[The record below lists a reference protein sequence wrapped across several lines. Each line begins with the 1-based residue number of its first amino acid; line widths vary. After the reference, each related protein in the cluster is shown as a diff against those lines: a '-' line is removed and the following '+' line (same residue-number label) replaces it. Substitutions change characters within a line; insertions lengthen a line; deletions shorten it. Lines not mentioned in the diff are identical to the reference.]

1 MTIEIG
7 PIVLES
13 PVFLAPMSGVTDR
26 PFRRLVREFG
36 CGLVVSE
43 MIASAAV
50 LQDVREEMFKIPE
63 DMDAE
68 RPLAVQLA
76 GWDPAIM
83 AEAARLNVDRGAEI
97 IDINMGCPAKKVV
110 NKLAGSAL
118 MRDELLAGQIME
130 AVVKA
135 VPVPVTLKM
144 RTGWDENDRNA
155 PRLARIAEEAGI
167 RLLTVHGRTRCQ
179 MYKGHADWRFI
190 REVKGAVS
198 LPVVANGDIASL
210 EDVDTCLAQSG
221 ADGVMIG
228 RGAYGRPWFPAQ
240 VAAHLAGRAIP
251 ADPDVVARAEIM
263 RRHVDDMMSHYGAQ
277 LGLRM
282 ARKHIGWYASG
293 IRGSADFRKIVNN
306 TMDRKIVE
314 EAIRRFFGPEA
325 APERQAA

>member
-1 MTIEIG
+1 MTIQIG
-7 PIVLES
+7 PIALES

-118 MRDELLAGQIME
+118 MRDELLAGRILE

-144 RTGWDENDRNA
+144 RTGWDESDRNA

-179 MYKGHADWRFI
+179 MYKGHA
-190 REVKGAVS
+190 E
-198 LPVVANGDIASL
+198 
-210 EDVDTCLAQSG
+210 
-221 ADGVMIG
+221 
-228 RGAYGRPWFPAQ
+228 
-240 VAAHLAGRAIP
+240 
-251 ADPDVVARAEIM
+251 
-263 RRHVDDMMSHYGAQ
+263 
-277 LGLRM
+277 
-282 ARKHIGWYASG
+282 
-293 IRGSADFRKIVNN
+293 
-306 TMDRKIVE
+306 
-314 EAIRRFFGPEA
+314 
-325 APERQAA
+325 

>member
-1 MTIEIG
+1 MTIQIG
-7 PIVLES
+7 PIALES

-118 MRDELLAGQIME
+118 MRDELLAGRILE

-144 RTGWDENDRNA
+144 RTGWDESDRNA

-240 VAAHLAGRAIP
+240 VAAHLAGRAVP

-293 IRGSADFRKIVNN
+293 IRGSAEFRKIVNN

-314 EAIRRFFGPEA
+314 EAIQRFFGPEA
-325 APERQAA
+325 EPERQAA

>member
-7 PIVLES
+7 PITLES
-13 PVFLAPMSGVTDR
+13 PVFLAPMSGVTDQ

-50 LQDVREEMFKIPE
+50 LRDVREEMFKIPE

-68 RPLAVQLA
+68 RPL
-76 GWDPAIM
+76 
-83 AEAARLNVDRGAEI
+83 
-97 IDINMGCPAKKVV
+97 
-110 NKLAGSAL
+110 
-118 MRDELLAGQIME
+118 RDEALAGQIME

-135 VPVPVTLKM
+135 VQVPVTLKM
-144 RTGWDENDRNA
+144 RTGWDDSDRNA

-167 RLLTVHGRTRCQ
+167 RLLTIHGRTRCQ
-179 MYKGHADWRFI
+179 MYNGHADWDFI
-190 REVKGAVS
+190 REVKNAVS

-210 EDVDTCLAQSG
+210 EDVDACMAQSG

-240 VAAHLAGRAIP
+240 VAAHIAGRPVP
-251 ADPDVVARAEIM
+251 ADPSFAERADIM
-263 RRHVDDMMSHYGAQ
+263 HRHVDAMLSHYGAA

-282 ARKHIGWYASG
+282 ARKHIGWDASG
-293 IRGSADFRKIVNN
+293 IPGSSRMRSSAFSMMKRGMAGLGMTVPIRIGKRHEY
-306 TMDRKIVE
+306 DR
-314 EAIRRFFGPEA
+314 
-325 APERQAA
+325 

>member
-7 PIVLES
+7 KTALDS

-50 LQDVREEMFKIPE
+50 LRDVREEMFKIPD
-63 DMDAE
+63 DMEAE

-76 GWDPAIM
+76 GWDPEIM
-83 AEAARLNVDRGAEI
+83 AEAAKFNVDRGAEI

-118 MRDELLAGQIME
+118 MRDEALAGQIME

-144 RTGWDENDRNA
+144 RTGWDDSDRNA
-155 PRLARIAEEAGI
+155 PRLARIAEDVGI
-167 RLLTVHGRTRCQ
+167 QLLTVHGRTRCQ
-179 MYKGHADWRFI
+179 MYNGHADWGFI
-190 REVKGAVS
+190 REVKDTVS
-198 LPVVANGDIASL
+198 LPVVANGDIAAL
-210 EDVDTCLAQSG
+210 DDVDTCLAQSG

-240 VAAHLAGRAIP
+240 VAAHIAGRPVP
-251 ADPDVVARAEIM
+251 ADPSVAERGQIM
-263 RRHVDDMMSHYGAQ
+263 RRHVEDMLSHYGAA

-293 IRGSADFRKIVNN
+293 IPGSAEFRKTVNN
-306 TMDRKIVE
+306 TMDRLVVE
-314 EAIRRFFGPEA
+314 DAIQRFFCAGAEQDRRA
-325 APERQAA
+325 A

>member
-1 MTIEIG
+1 MTIQIG
-7 PIVLES
+7 TIAIES

-26 PFRRLVREFG
+26 PSRRLVREFG

-118 MRDELLAGQIME
+118 MRDELLAGRILE

-144 RTGWDENDRNA
+144 RTGWDESDRNA

-179 MYKGHADWRFI
+179 MYKGHADWHFI

-240 VAAHLAGRAIP
+240 VAAHLAGRAVP

-293 IRGSADFRKIVNN
+293 IRGSAEFRKIVNN
-306 TMDRKIVE
+306 TMDRNIVG
-314 EAIRRFFGPEA
+314 EAIQRFFGPDAE
-325 APERQAA
+325 PERQAA

>member
-7 PIVLES
+7 PIELES

-50 LQDVREEMFKIPE
+50 LQDVREEMFKFPE

-144 RTGWDENDRNA
+144 RTGWDKNDRNA

-190 REVKGAVS
+190 REVKDAVS

-293 IRGSADFRKIVNN
+293 IRGSAEFRKIVNN
-306 TMDRKIVE
+306 TMDRKMVE
-314 EAIRRFFGPEA
+314 EAIHRFFGPEA